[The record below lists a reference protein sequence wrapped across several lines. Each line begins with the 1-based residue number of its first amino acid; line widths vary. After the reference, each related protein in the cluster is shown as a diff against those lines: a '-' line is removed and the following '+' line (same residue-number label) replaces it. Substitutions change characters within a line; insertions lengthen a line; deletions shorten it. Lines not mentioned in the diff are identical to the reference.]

1 MLRDV
6 EMNYA
11 APAVSQDHQP
21 KQDSK
26 GSRGDSEEI
35 HRNQVIGMIVE
46 EGLPGLGRQFRL
58 LRKQRDTERSEI
70 GIPSFGSSHECGVLP
85 TTGWLQPA
93 S

>member
-58 LRKQRDTERSEI
+58 LRKQPRHGALRDRNSQFWEF
-70 GIPSFGSSHECGVLP
+70 P
-85 TTGWLQPA
+85 
-93 S
+93 